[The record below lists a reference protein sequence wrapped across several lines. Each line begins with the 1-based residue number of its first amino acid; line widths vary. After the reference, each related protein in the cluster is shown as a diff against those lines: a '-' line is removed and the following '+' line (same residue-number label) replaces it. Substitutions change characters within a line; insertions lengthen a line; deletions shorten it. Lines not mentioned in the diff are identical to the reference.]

1 MDRVKQMQVQLTGW
15 GWSVDNRLF
24 IKLRFMPD
32 IPEAIKSA
40 IKSGSNKIGK
50 LEHLNA
56 CLGEK

>member
-1 MDRVKQMQVQLTGW
+1 M
-15 GWSVDNRLF
+15 DNRLF